1 MNLFSQT
8 IISGL
13 MSGAVYALLA
23 VGLIIV
29 YRTSRIL
36 NLAYGE
42 TYAIAGIAAAL
53 LTQAGVPLWLSL
65 ILALVLAIAFS
76 AALDRFILQPRA
88 HWPVS
93 MLILIT
99 LGVAFLNR
107 GVLMVIAGVDPLS
120 FPRWVSGKP
129 LFVFGGAVPPQG
141 LLLIIAGIV
150 AAVAVTAVLAKTRFG
165 KQLHACAANPDAAEL
180 LGINVGKARIVAFC
194 LAGFLGGM
202 AAILLIPL
210 IAVDYQAGLGMT
222 MRGFIA
228 AALAGMI
235 PGRGVVAGLALGI
248 FEALV
253 SSYLGA
259 LAQDPVVFLV
269 LIGVALWQ
277 SRKIR
282 YGGGLRA

>member
-1 MNLFSQT
+1 MNLLSQT
-8 IISGL
+8 FISGL
-13 MSGAVYALLA
+13 MAGSVYALLA

-42 TYAIAGIAAAL
+42 TYAVAGIGAAL
-53 LTQAGVPLWLSL
+53 LAGAGLPLWLSL
-65 ILALVLAIAFS
+65 VLALALAIVFS
-76 AALDRFILQPRA
+76 AALDKYVLQPRA

-93 MLILIT
+93 TLILIT
-99 LGVAFLNR
+99 LGVAFLSR
-107 GVLMVIAGVDPLS
+107 GVLIVLAGVDPLS
-120 FPRWVSGKP
+120 FPRWVAGKP
-129 LFVFGGAVPPQG
+129 LFILGGALPAQG
-141 LLLIIAGIV
+141 LLLIVAGIA
-150 AAVAVTAVLAKTRFG
+150 AAVAVTVLLARTRFG

-180 LGINVGKARIVAFC
+180 LGINVGRARIAAFG
-194 LAGFLGGM
+194 LAGLLGGL

-253 SSYLGA
+253 SAYLGA
-259 LAQDPVVFLV
+259 LAQDPIVFLV
-269 LIGVALWQ
+269 LIGIALWQ

-282 YGGGLRA
+282 YGGGMRA